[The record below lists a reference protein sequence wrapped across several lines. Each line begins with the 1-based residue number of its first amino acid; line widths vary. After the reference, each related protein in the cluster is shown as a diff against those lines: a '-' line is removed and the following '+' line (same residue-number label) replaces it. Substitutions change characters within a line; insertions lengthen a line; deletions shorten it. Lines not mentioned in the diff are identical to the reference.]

1 MTLAQ
6 LRYLL
11 AIVDGGLNITIAAAR
26 VNATQPG
33 LSKQLKLLEDEL
45 GLQLFVRRGRNLEKL
60 TVAGEEVVERA
71 RIIVAEAANIRS
83 FAANQRSDSSGSL
96 VIETTHI
103 QAQCVLPHVLPALRV
118 RYPDLAIEL
127 GFAADSGDASRYNPD
142 ADVLLFSTDGRLPAG
157 DVAIPLYQWEQLAIV
172 PPHHPL
178 ALAGEAPGLGD
189 LARFPLITYDTSKTA
204 PLSLAR
210 TFLEA
215 GFTPRFAYALRD
227 AEVIKTMT
235 RRGMGVGLLAEMGVD
250 PDGEEDLAIIPLAG
264 LFPRCTTW
272 AVLRRDRVLR
282 EPLAALLTLL
292 SGHAG
297 HAIMRAA
304 HGEGNFQTDTLP
316 NWRERLALLSNAT
329 LDTRA
334 AGSGR
339 SVSPASRLE
348 VDS

>member
-60 TVAGEEVVERA
+60 TVAGEEIVERA

-96 VIETTHI
+96 IIETTHI
-103 QAQCVLPHVLPALRV
+103 QAQCVLPHVLPALRM
-118 RYPDLAIEL
+118 RYPDLTIEL

-172 PPHHPL
+172 PSHHPL
-178 ALAGEAPGLGD
+178 ALAGEVPGLAD

-227 AEVIKTMT
+227 AEVIKAMT
-235 RRGMGVGLLAEMGVD
+235 RRGMGVGLLAEMGVS
-250 PDGEEDLAIIPLAG
+250 PDGEEGLTIIPLAD

-282 EPLAALLTLL
+282 EPLVALLTLL
-292 SGHAG
+292 SGHARQ
-297 HAIMRAA
+297 AVMRAA
-304 HGEGNFQTDTLP
+304 YGEADFRSDALL
-316 NWRERLALLSNAT
+316 NWRERLALLVNPK
-329 LDTRA
+329 LDTHVSGLEGA
-334 AGSGR
+334 A
-339 SVSPASRLE
+339 SPSLQ
-348 VDS
+348 